1 MPFNYFGRKARIA
14 GLYPRPEHDTII
26 EPFAGSAAYALH
38 ADNWLKNVILIEKH
52 PDIAE
57 LWRWL
62 ISPEVTW
69 ATIMELPDMPAYSV
83 LEDESRPTLEELGF
97 GPEGSPTRTL
107 ASLASPSADFRKK
120 VVSSWMAKGWPAL
133 RARIAGDVA
142 KVKHW
147 RIIEGDY
154 REAPGIEATW
164 FIDPPYQKIEHGYES
179 DRSDIDFAD
188 LAQWCLSRPGQ
199 IIVCEESGA
208 DWLPFEPLTAK
219 RTLNDTDTLEVVYT
233 NTIDN
238 LLDLIGG

>member
-14 GLYPRPEHDTII
+14 GLYPRPDHDTII

-38 ADNWLKNVILIEKH
+38 SDHWLRRVILIEKH

-62 ISPEVTW
+62 ISPEVTYH
-69 ATIMELPDMPAYSV
+69 TILELPDMPKGA
-83 LEDESRPTLEELGF
+83 ELEELGF
-97 GPEGSPTRTL
+97 GPKGSPTRTL
-107 ASLASPSADFRKK
+107 ASLASPSADFRKSI
-120 VVSSWMAKGWPAL
+120 VSGWMAKGWPGL
-133 RARIAGDVA
+133 RARIAGNVA

-147 RIIEGDY
+147 ELIEGDY
-154 REAPGIEATW
+154 SQAPELEATW

-179 DRSDIDFAD
+179 DRTDINFTD

-199 IIVCEESGA
+199 IIVCEEAGA
-208 DWLPFEPLTAK
+208 DWLPFRPLTAK

-238 LLDLIGG
+238 LLELMEG

>member
-14 GLYPRPEHDTII
+14 GLYPRPDHDTII

-38 ADNWLKNVILIEKH
+38 SDHWLKNVILIERH

-62 ISPEVTW
+62 ISPTTNA
-69 ATIMELPDMPAYSV
+69 ATILELPDMPASAA
-83 LEDESRPTLEELGF
+83 LDDETRPTLEELGF
-97 GPEGSPTRTL
+97 GPPGSPSRTL
-107 ASLASPSADFRKK
+107 ASLSSPSADFRKS
-120 VVSSWMAKGWPAL
+120 VVSSWMAKGWPSL
-133 RARIAGDVA
+133 RSRIAGSIH

-147 RIIEGDY
+147 QLIEGDY
-154 REAPGIEATW
+154 REAPDIEATW
-164 FIDPPYQKIEHGYES
+164 FIDPPYQKIAHGYES
-179 DRSDIDFAD
+179 DRTDINFTE

-199 IIVCEESGA
+199 LIVCEESGA

-219 RTLNDTDTLEVVYT
+219 KTLNATDTLEVVYT
-233 NTIDN
+233 NTTDN